1 MDWRFASQALEVRK
15 LRAEAENVRVG
26 GRDIL
31 DGQRPGE
38 GFRFSAGL
46 GLRSLRGSDDRV
58 YHISFLQ

>member
-1 MDWRFASQALEVRK
+1 MDRRFASQALEVGK
-15 LRAEAENVRVG
+15 LRAEAENVGVG

-46 GLRSLRGSDDRV
+46 RLRSLRGSDDRV
-58 YHISFLQ
+58 YHNSFLQ